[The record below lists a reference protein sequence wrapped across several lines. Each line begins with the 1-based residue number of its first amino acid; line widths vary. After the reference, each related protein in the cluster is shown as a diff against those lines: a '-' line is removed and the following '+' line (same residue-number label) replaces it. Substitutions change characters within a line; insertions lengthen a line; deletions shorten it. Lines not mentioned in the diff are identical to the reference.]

1 MTHQRIFSGVVLMGG
16 VVLLFI
22 GMNASHSM
30 ADQVSNTYYGRFTQG
45 TTWYILGGLA
55 AGLLGLYLLL
65 SDLLSKNT

>member
-1 MTHQRIFSGVVLMGG
+1 MKPQLVYGAMILIAGVALLIF
-16 VVLLFI
+16 

-30 ADQVSNTYYGRFTQG
+30 ADQMSNSVYGRFTQG

-65 SDLLSKNT
+65 TNLLSKNA